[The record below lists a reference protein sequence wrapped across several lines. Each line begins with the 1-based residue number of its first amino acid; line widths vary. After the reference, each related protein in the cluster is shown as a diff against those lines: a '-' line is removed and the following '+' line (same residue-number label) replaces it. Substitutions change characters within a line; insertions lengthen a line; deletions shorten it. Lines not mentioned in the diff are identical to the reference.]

1 MTTIQKQYT
10 PGSYNDF
17 FFAQVNLLSF
27 GTFFMIVA
35 SIVLPQYFLQKT
47 WKCADLKTV
56 TSQVGH

>member
-1 MTTIQKQYT
+1 MK
-10 PGSYNDF
+10 F

-27 GTFFMIVA
+27 GTFFTIVA
-35 SIVLPQYFLQKT
+35 STVLPQYFLQKT